1 MIIKHFKLA
10 IVTDIANEHAKIN
23 LIQSMKP
30 KLGYYKPDILIGMVA
45 EKVLESEC
53 RVVMVKNRYITKHI
67 EHFDLDTVTANPVVN
82 SYLKDL
88 QDKLIETLM
97 DYLPRIPNNNNYF
110 TTYGYVDVDNT
121 ILTINIQ
128 DV

>member
-10 IVTDIANEHAKIN
+10 IVTDIAIESAKID
-23 LIQSMKP
+23 LIQSMNP
-30 KLGYYKPDILIGMVA
+30 KLGYYKSNILIGMVA

-53 RVVMVKNRYITKHI
+53 KVIMVKNRYLTKHNENLNFETI
-67 EHFDLDTVTANPVVN
+67 TSNPVVN

-88 QDKLIETLM
+88 QDKLIDTLM
-97 DYLPRIPNNNNYF
+97 DYLPRIPTNTNYF

-121 ILTINIQ
+121 ILTITIE
-128 DV
+128 DK